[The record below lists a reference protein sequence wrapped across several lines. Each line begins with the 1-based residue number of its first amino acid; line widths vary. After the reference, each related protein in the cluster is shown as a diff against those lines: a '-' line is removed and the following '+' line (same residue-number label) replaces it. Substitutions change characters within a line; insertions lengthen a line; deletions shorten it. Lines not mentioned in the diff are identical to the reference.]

1 MEYHSE
7 LQPLRDATEKTNK
20 KITSD
25 TYSDDDD
32 FVNPPHVTLP
42 IQKLVTKVTR
52 RENSKKVKDSLPKLN
67 TRFPPTHITETM
79 TCLNK
84 EQRRCIQSI
93 GFGSAITMKLKKL
106 PRRLCYWVVDNYDP
120 TTNSIRV
127 ADQNLIVTREKV
139 HEIYGIPLG
148 YIQMSNPRKANS
160 RNHVVKHWKAQFPK
174 SMKRIRLS
182 HVLDMIKKDT
192 TGGPLFVMNFLV
204 LFVSVM
210 IGCPTMGTIN
220 QGFLENI
227 RGDVDIKQLDW
238 CGFVVSCL
246 KSSRMIWKRF
256 DEKCNY
262 GGPIVFLLL
271 FYIHVTN
278 VENAKIKSSRGGLIH
293 WTSAMLKEREL
304 EELSTGGF
312 GNVVVSSQHTN
323 MNHIDQEEDET
334 EHEEDDDVA
343 APERDCVSPGR
354 DTNEVAHEIPEKY
367 EDYNVEE
374 IMREINFNFN
384 AYHNTMTAI
393 DTWLMRGIKK
403 FPDSEELRMLVTKRN
418 HEFNLACPYFPN
430 SDVSHDGT
438 FFNGVATPVHGR
450 EITTDSKDVEFH
462 EAAIE
467 DDAHNDVVFST
478 PFTQVFNEEAFDIM
492 ERAALAA
499 CSNNSKQ
506 QTGNDVHVTVVAQR
520 RTKRHVQPTEKFRSP
535 YFRRVVNPNK
545 VLTSNEK
552 RVSGW
557 VFAGLDN
564 EWDLV
569 FESKFGDLG
578 YRGIFESMIPGS
590 RIHATVIDIW
600 ASILNHQ
607 ERHRNKKSPARMFL
621 SCTLLSN
628 FVLDESICIQRR
640 YKRFVDRMNEH
651 IRKYELCTNFNDIDL
666 VFFPVIDI
674 EHYYLIVFDFKKH
687 DCVIID
693 NINSEESDEV
703 KYGNIPYDLKILFTL
718 YVDELNHKKA
728 NRIKRAKPMSGC
740 MEWTTKYNNIDC
752 GVFLMRHMETYKG
765 EDLDK
770 WDIGFEAEYED
781 NDDQQNQLDEMRKK
795 YVTKILTWDLNV
807 VKPSIYEMLA
817 SYDRLSDADK
827 ESFNTEEHLLH
838 IESRISLFC

>member
-1 MEYHSE
+1 MEIGYGEDMRFHLFQAMRFHLPQSYAILPVSIHAILMEIELRVKELIRFYDFSMARQHAQGCIFSQPYFTPKNKPSDFILRRVNQWDFIGDWEVMEYHSE

-32 FVNPPHVTLP
+32 FVNPP
-42 IQKLVTKVTR
+42 QKLVTK
-52 RENSKKVKDSLPKLN
+52 
-67 TRFPPTHITETM
+67 
-79 TCLNK
+79 
-84 EQRRCIQSI
+84 
-93 GFGSAITMKLKKL
+93 
-106 PRRLCYWVVDNYDP
+106 
-120 TTNSIRV
+120 
-127 ADQNLIVTREKV
+127 
-139 HEIYGIPLG
+139 
-148 YIQMSNPRKANS
+148 
-160 RNHVVKHWKAQFPK
+160 
-174 SMKRIRLS
+174 
-182 HVLDMIKKDT
+182 
-192 TGGPLFVMNFLV
+192 
-204 LFVSVM
+204 
-210 IGCPTMGTIN
+210 
-220 QGFLENI
+220 
-227 RGDVDIKQLDW
+227 
-238 CGFVVSCL
+238 
-246 KSSRMIWKRF
+246 
-256 DEKCNY
+256 
-262 GGPIVFLLL
+262 L

-278 VENAKIKSSRGGLIH
+278 VENAKSKSSRGGLIH

-304 EELSTGGF
+304 EELSTGGNYARNQLQF
-312 GNVVVSSQHTN
+312 QRISQHN
-323 MNHIDQEEDET
+323 DSYRYMVDARYKE
-334 EHEEDDDVA
+334 
-343 APERDCVSPGR
+343 VSR
-354 DTNEVAHEIPEKY
+354 
-367 EDYNVEE
+367 
-374 IMREINFNFN
+374 
-384 AYHNTMTAI
+384 
-393 DTWLMRGIKK
+393 LMRGIKK
-403 FPDSEELRMLVTKRN
+403 FPDSEELLMLVTKRN

-430 SDVSHDGT
+430 SDVSHNGT

-506 QTGNDVHVTVVAQR
+506 QTGNDVPVTVVAQR

-607 ERHRNKKSPARMFL
+607 ERHINKKSPARMFL
-621 SCTLLSN
+621 SCTL
-628 FVLDESICIQRR
+628 
-640 YKRFVDRMNEH
+640 
-651 IRKYELCTNFNDIDL
+651 L

-817 SYDRLSDADK
+817 SYDRS
-827 ESFNTEEHLLH
+827 
-838 IESRISLFC
+838 I

>member
-1 MEYHSE
+1 MIQHGTDAILMEIGYGEDMRFHLFQAMRFHLPQSYAILPVSIHAIFMEIELRVKELIRFYDFSMARQHAQGCIFSQPYFTPKNKPFDFKLRKVFCSKGSKRSAQSSTTPTTNCSEVMEYHSE
-7 LQPLRDATEKTNK
+7 LQPLRDATGNFLDTDSSFVADSTRNTDFCAFTALLLIHPAFEKTNK

-32 FVNPPHVTLP
+32 FVNPPPVTLP
-42 IQKLVTKVTR
+42 IQKLVTK
-52 RENSKKVKDSLPKLN
+52 
-67 TRFPPTHITETM
+67 
-79 TCLNK
+79 
-84 EQRRCIQSI
+84 
-93 GFGSAITMKLKKL
+93 
-106 PRRLCYWVVDNYDP
+106 
-120 TTNSIRV
+120 
-127 ADQNLIVTREKV
+127 
-139 HEIYGIPLG
+139 
-148 YIQMSNPRKANS
+148 
-160 RNHVVKHWKAQFPK
+160 
-174 SMKRIRLS
+174 
-182 HVLDMIKKDT
+182 
-192 TGGPLFVMNFLV
+192 
-204 LFVSVM
+204 
-210 IGCPTMGTIN
+210 
-220 QGFLENI
+220 
-227 RGDVDIKQLDW
+227 
-238 CGFVVSCL
+238 
-246 KSSRMIWKRF
+246 
-256 DEKCNY
+256 
-262 GGPIVFLLL
+262 L

-312 GNVVVSSQHTN
+312 GNVVVSSQHMN

-334 EHEEDDDVA
+334 EHEEDDNVA
-343 APERDCVSPGR
+343 APKRDCVSPGR
-354 DTNEVAHEIPEKY
+354 DTKEVSHDTSEKY

-393 DTWLMRGIKK
+393 DTWLVRGIKK

-418 HEFNLACPYFPN
+418 HEFNLPCPYFPN

-438 FFNGVATPVHGR
+438 FYNGVSTPVHGR
-450 EITTDSKDVEFH
+450 EITTESKDFEFH
-462 EAAIE
+462 EAALE

-478 PFTQVFNEEAFDIM
+478 PFTQVLNEEAFDIM

-499 CSNNSKQ
+499 SSKNSKQ
-506 QTGNDVHVTVVAQR
+506 QSLNHDHRVSHLQIQTGNDVPVTVVAPR

-535 YFRRVVNPNK
+535 YFKRVVNPNTA
-545 VLTSNEK
+545 LTSNEE

-557 VFAGLDN
+557 IFAGLDN

-578 YRGIFESMIPGS
+578 HRGIFESMIPGS

-607 ERHRNKKSPARMFL
+607 ERHINKKSPARMFL

-628 FVLDESICIQRR
+628 FVLDETICIQRR

-666 VFFPVIDI
+666 VFFLVIDI
-674 EHYYLIVFDFKKH
+674 EHYYLIVFDFKKN

-693 NINSEESDEV
+693 NINSEVSDEV

-728 NRIKRAKPMSGC
+728 NRIKRAKLRVHGMDDKVQQHRLWSIPYEAHG
-740 MEWTTKYNNIDC
+740 NI
-752 GVFLMRHMETYKG
+752 
-765 EDLDK
+765 
-770 WDIGFEAEYED
+770 
-781 NDDQQNQLDEMRKK
+781 
-795 YVTKILTWDLNV
+795 
-807 VKPSIYEMLA
+807 
-817 SYDRLSDADK
+817 
-827 ESFNTEEHLLH
+827 
-838 IESRISLFC
+838 

>member
-1 MEYHSE
+1 MIQYGTAILMEIGYGEAMRFHLFQAMRFHISQSHGSSISTTYLKVFFSKGSYPTAQSSTIPTMYCSEVMEYHSE
-7 LQPLRDATEKTNK
+7 CQPLRDARGKTNK

-32 FVNPPHVTLP
+32 FVNPPPVTLP
-42 IQKLVTKVTR
+42 IQKLETKV
-52 RENSKKVKDSLPKLN
+52 
-67 TRFPPTHITETM
+67 PPTHITETM
-79 TCLNK
+79 ACLNN

-93 GFGSAITMKLKKL
+93 GFGSAITMKLRKL

-127 ADQNLIVTREKV
+127 ADQNLLVTRKKV
-139 HEIYGIPLG
+139 HEIYGFPLG
-148 YIQMSNPRKANS
+148 DIQMSNPPKANS
-160 RNHVVKHWKAQFPK
+160 RNHVVKHWKAQLPK
-174 SMKRIRLS
+174 SIKRIRLS
-182 HVLDMIKKDT
+182 HVLDMIQKDT
-192 TGGPLFVMNFLV
+192 TGGPLFIMNFLV

-227 RGDVDIKQLDW
+227 PGGVDIKQLDW

-271 FYIHVTN
+271 FYIYVTR
-278 VENAKIKSSRGGLIH
+278 VESATIKSSRGELIH
-293 WTSAMLKEREL
+293 WTSPILNDREL

-312 GNVVVSSQHTN
+312 RNVVISSHHTN
-323 MNHIDQEEDET
+323 MNLIEQEEDGT

-343 APERDCVSPGR
+343 APERDL
-354 DTNEVAHEIPEKY
+354 Y
-367 EDYNVEE
+367 LLE

-384 AYHNTMTAI
+384 TYRNTMTTI
-393 DTWLMRGIKK
+393 DTWLVRGIKK

-430 SDVSHDGT
+430 YDVSHDGT

-450 EITTDSKDVEFH
+450 EITSESKDIEFH

-467 DDAHNDVVFST
+467 GDAHNDVVFST
-478 PFTQVFNEEAFDIM
+478 PFTQVLNEEAFDIM
-492 ERAALAA
+492 EKVALAA
-499 CSNNSKQ
+499 CSKNSKQ
-506 QTGNDVHVTVVAQR
+506 QSLNPDNRGSLLEIKNGNVVPVTVVAPR
-520 RTKRHVQPTEKFRSP
+520 RSKRHVQPTEKFRSP
-535 YFRRVVNPNK
+535 
-545 VLTSNEK
+545 
-552 RVSGW
+552 
-557 VFAGLDN
+557 DM
-564 EWDLV
+564 V

-590 RIHATVIDIW
+590 RIHATIIDIS

-607 ERHRNKKSPARMFL
+607 ERYRNKKSPGRMFL
-621 SCTLLSN
+621 SCTLL
-628 FVLDESICIQRR
+628 
-640 YKRFVDRMNEH
+640 
-651 IRKYELCTNFNDIDL
+651 
-666 VFFPVIDI
+666 VFFPVIDM
-674 EHYYLIVFDFKKH
+674 EHYYLIVFNFKKH

-693 NINSEESDEV
+693 NIKSEVSDEV
-703 KYGNIPYDLKILFTL
+703 KYGNITYDVKILFTL

-728 NRIKRAKPMSGC
+728 NCIKRAKPMSGC

-770 WDIGFEAEYED
+770 WNIGFETENED
-781 NDDQQNQLDEMRKK
+781 NDDQHNQLDEMRKK
-795 YVTKILTWDLNV
+795 YVSKILTWDLNV
-807 VKPSIYEMLA
+807 VKPFIYEMLA
-817 SYDRLSDADK
+817 SYDTLSDADK
-827 ESFNTEEHLLH
+827 ESFNMEEH